1 VLKQQQHGGSLKHDL
16 EEKPRVDFVVI
27 GAQKSGTTWLFECL
41 DEHPEIYVPAE
52 KELHYFCHEDDCRFS
67 TKHEGLGWYDARFKR
82 SQPCK
87 VSGELTTDYMYYKY
101 VVDDL
106 FQFNSECKIVA
117 LLRNPVDRAYS
128 AYWMWRRHNRS
139 IPKFEDMIR
148 SSTNSLVGR
157 GYYYQQLKP
166 YFETFGA
173 DRVKVF
179 ILEEI
184 KQNPAVFIAE
194 IFGHLGVESGFK
206 PKALHKLVAD
216 TKIYP
221 PGVGRVVYKVIS
233 PLLNLT
239 WVQPIWRYLRR
250 NTNFKEKF
258 LSTIFGG
265 GKGRYPVMASEDR
278 LYLQEKFS
286 KENDLLSGLIS
297 KNVDQWWVH
306 YEDGPK
312 GD

>member
-1 VLKQQQHGGSLKHDL
+1 VGGSLKIDL
-16 EEKPRVDFVVI
+16 EYKPRVDFVII

-41 DEHPEIYVPAE
+41 DEHPEIFVPAE
-52 KELHYFCHEDDCRFS
+52 KELHYFCQEDDCRFS
-67 TKHEGLGWYDARFKR
+67 TKHKGIEWYVAQLRPGPSFKI
-82 SQPCK
+82 
-87 VSGELTTDYMYYKY
+87 SGELTTDYMYYKY
-101 VVDDL
+101 VVNDL
-106 FQFNSECKIVA
+106 FQINNECKIVA

-139 IPKFEDMIR
+139 IPTFEDMIR
-148 SSTNSLVGR
+148 SSDNSLVGR
-157 GYYYQQLKP
+157 GFYYQQLKP

-194 IFGHLGVESGFK
+194 IFRYLGVESEFK

-216 TKIYP
+216 TKNYP

-233 PLLNLT
+233 PLLNLRLI
-239 WVQPIWRYLRR
+239 QPIWRYLRR
-250 NTNFKEKF
+250 NTNIKEKF

-265 GKGRYPVMASEDR
+265 SQGRYPVMNTEDR
-278 LYLQEKFS
+278 LYLQERFRE
-286 KENDLLSGLIS
+286 ENDLLSGLIT
-297 KNVDQWWVH
+297 KNVNQWWVRN
-306 YEDGPK
+306 EDEQIS
-312 GD
+312 D